1 MKWNKGL
8 KIFGKEFVKIFITHI
23 REGIV
28 FTIVIVLVWMIPGRD
43 ELVTLISFWITYIIL
58 SIIYA
63 IKETRKKSKNED

>member
-8 KIFGKEFVKIFITHI
+8 KISGKEFVKIFITHI

-28 FTIVIVLVWMIPGRD
+28 FTIVIVLVWMIPGS

-63 IKETRKKSKNED
+63 IKETRKKSKTED

>member
-63 IKETRKKSKNED
+63 IKETRKKSKTED

>member
-23 REGIV
+23 REGTV

-63 IKETRKKSKNED
+63 IKETRKKSKTED